1 MKYAHEVIDLL
12 AAYPGRR
19 FVMRQI
25 VLYVNPRAGCQE
37 RVAIKK
43 AVQRVLVALA
53 ATGSVTVTPA
63 ERFGA
68 PAHYAW
74 KTGT

>member
-37 RVAIKK
+37 RVAVKK

-53 ATGSVTVTPA
+53 ATGSVTITPQEMLGGQA
-63 ERFGA
+63 R
-68 PAHYAW
+68 YAW

>member
-25 VLYVNPRAGCQE
+25 VLYVNPRAGRQE
-37 RVAIKK
+37 RMAIKK
-43 AVQRVLVALA
+43 AVQRVLLALA
-53 ATGSVTVTPA
+53 VTGSVAITPP